1 MPWKTTDDA
10 THHDD
15 NTGKSLAGWR
25 NETIDLH
32 CTQGLVMDYGVWTA
46 SGDWGFL
53 SDHCATSTDGSIKMM
68 PPYWMWRGF
77 GPGNA

>member
-1 MPWKTTDDA
+1 MPWTTTDDA

-46 SGDWGFL
+46 SGDWDDASVLDVAWFWARQCLGGKHAH
-53 SDHCATSTDGSIKMM
+53 SNIQI
-68 PPYWMWRGF
+68 
-77 GPGNA
+77 